1 MKKLFSV
8 LMLALLTMGG
18 VAHAQPRGP
27 AMAMME
33 AVKSMSLS
41 QADRDQIRKW
51 MVETRKAVIPLRAE
65 LDLAKTELYELMSG
79 DEIQEEAL
87 MRAVDKV
94 ATSEASVRKRQL
106 SAFLKVRG
114 LLTPEQRRSLQA
126 SMEQFQRNLHGRNHQ
141 MMQRRN
147 GLSD

>member
-8 LMLALLTMGG
+8 FMLALLTMGG

-65 LDLAKTELYELMSG
+65 LDLAKTELYELMTA
-79 DEIQEEAL
+79 DKIQEETL
-87 MRAVDKV
+87 MKAIDKV
-94 ATSEASVRKRQL
+94 AFSEAAVRKRQL
-106 SAFLKVRG
+106 STFLKVRG
-114 LLTPEQRRSLQA
+114 LLTPEQRKALQA
-126 SMEQFQRNLHGRNHQ
+126 GMEQFKAKRSGRKHQ
-141 MMQRRN
+141 MMQRGQ
-147 GLSD
+147 GL